1 MRKLKLTVNEEKTHV
16 CRAPDESFDFLG
28 YTFGTC
34 YSRRNGWRYITERP
48 SKKKIQAICRRISE
62 LTNRRW
68 CWRDVDEQVGQLNQ
82 IMVGWANYF
91 CLGPDQPTVP
101 DRHRTCLPTGSVSGC
116 VRSTRCRVG
125 HFHAT
130 RTNTCTRSLAW
141 SSFVCLIATSRGR
154 THESLS
160 ESRMREI
167 RTSGLMSGRWKRNKV
182 MDIRAPATERAGNR
196 PSLHLNHRATSRL
209 YHLELS
215 R

>member
-1 MRKLKLTVNEEKTHV
+1 MVLAGRG
-16 CRAPDESFDFLG
+16 RASRPAQPDHGWLG
-28 YTFGTC
+28 ELLLPR
-34 YSRRNGWRYITERP
+34 SRRASRTGP
-48 SKKKIQAICRRISE
+48 SPNMRA
-62 LTNRRW
+62 
-68 CWRDVDEQVGQLNQ
+68 
-82 IMVGWANYF
+82 
-91 CLGPDQPTVP
+91 
-101 DRHRTCLPTGSVSGC
+101 TGSVGGC

-125 HFHAT
+125 HVHAT

-141 SSFVCLIATSRGR
+141 SSFVCLISTSRGR

-209 YHLELS
+209 YPFFLELLRGTRFS
-215 R
+215 PAKRPGKGTILCQPLGSGTYES